1 MARQDEKKSSVVLK
15 KEFDKDTVIVAEQAS
30 QFVQTMQPAYMVSK
44 ENVSE
49 LSYDNSGELLDAVS
63 FYRIKSC
70 SAENPEEIEQY
81 LKTKMVKFYTAIHA
95 LNKPVVYGII
105 SYAGTT
111 NLVIGVYSKEDS
123 GVETVKSIM
132 QGLLDGIELFP
143 FKPDYAKRKNT
154 NVHAGFISGIPS
166 VKIDDEK
173 QFFDIGPI
181 MKSLNG
187 QNFSLLIVSR
197 PVCEDIVSQKY
208 GEMIQIRDACFAV
221 SKRNLSRQQGT
232 SHSVG
237 ETEGTSESHS
247 HSTSKTKTMGGSF
260 GLSFI
265 LSKNN
270 NWSRSKTESDSGSFS
285 KNNSKTVTDAVNNTK
300 GESYDVQNGFALEMM
315 EYADK
320 AIERL
325 RLGKSNGM
333 WETVITYSAETEEAK
348 QVLESCIKG
357 EMAKPNPDLLPAVVR
372 TVEEGVSNA
381 NPVVIPKILNNEDL
395 SDLCTCVTSEEL
407 GFISTPPVGSVPN
420 FEVRV
425 EKNYPLIADPKP
437 GVVVGNLNDGIRA
450 LPNMPFVLS
459 ESDLARHTFV
469 CGITGS
475 GKTTTVKRIIEQAQ
489 KPFLVIESAKT
500 EYRNIKLGNGSKPDV
515 FTLGRPE
522 LNCISMNPFY
532 IQNGISPQMH
542 IDLLKDLFNASFSF
556 YGPMPYILEKCLQNI
571 YKNKGWNLTFG
582 YHPYLADNRSIQN
595 LFEANYTDK
604 KYKIESHKYLFPTM
618 QDLKDEVERYVEQEM
633 NYEGEVAGN
642 IKTAIKA
649 RLESLCSGA
658 KGFMFN
664 THEYLNMKELLDS
677 EAVFEL
683 EGLADDADKA
693 FAVGLLIIFVNE
705 YRQKCGKR
713 EANESPLAHLLVIE
727 EAHRLLKNT
736 STERI
741 SEDMGNPKGKAVEH
755 FTNMLAEMRSYG
767 QGVIVAEQIP
777 SKLAPD
783 VIKNSSNKI
792 VQRLVAIDDQNIMAN
807 TIGIDSDDAMQ
818 LGALSAGKSL
828 CHKEGMS
835 KPVKVD
841 IIPTTDN
848 RVSDDELYTGNA
860 VKRINISI
868 LREAVG
874 NSLEVLTVKLLNSL
888 LMQDGKAI
896 SESIGKYRKELKK
909 SCKKNGVVFIGSIGN
924 VQERE
929 IQSNII
935 AEGILQLFMCGTYR
949 VKQLIGDDMKEELYN
964 TIENPTQGHIDKFRG
979 YLREPCGYNDDPKYR
994 GELIVS
1000 RLVIDQYTKNEENV
1014 DWNKTIDNYFIC
1026 PRKDVTDEI
1035 KNLLR
1040 RDAVWGY

>member
-1 MARQDEKKSSVVLK
+1 MAEQDEKKRLEVLK
-15 KEFDKDTVIVAEQAS
+15 KEFDNDTAIVAEQAS
-30 QFVQTMQPAYMVSK
+30 HFVTTMQPAYMVS
-44 ENVSE
+44 EAIVSD
-49 LSYDNSGELLDAVS
+49 LSYNNSAELLDAIS

-70 SAENPEEIEQY
+70 STENPDEIEQY
-81 LKTKMVKFYTAIHA
+81 LNTKMVKFYTAIHA
-95 LNKPVVYGII
+95 LNKPVVYGIV

-111 NLVIGVYSKEDS
+111 NLVIGVYSEDNNDA
-123 GVETVKSIM
+123 ETVKSIM
-132 QGLLDGIELFP
+132 QGLLDGIELLP
-143 FKPDYAKRKNT
+143 FEPDFTKRNT
-154 NVHAGFISGIPS
+154 TSPNAGFISGIPS
-166 VKIDDEK
+166 VKIDGEK
-173 QFFDIGPI
+173 QFFDIGSI

-197 PVCEDIVSQKY
+197 PVSEDTVSQKY
-208 GEMIQIRDACFAV
+208 GEMIRIRDACFAV
-221 SKRNLSRQQGT
+221 SKRNLSRQHGT

-247 HSTSKTKTMGGSF
+247 HSTSKTKTKGGSF

-265 LSKNN
+265 LGLSLNK
-270 NWSRSKTESDSGSFS
+270 NWSRSKTESDNDSFS
-285 KNNSKTVTDAVNNTK
+285 KNYSKTVTDAVNDTE
-300 GESYDVQNGFALEMM
+300 GESHDVQNGFALEMM

-333 WETVITYSAETEEAK
+333 WETVITYSAETVPAK
-348 QVLESCIKG
+348 QILESCLNG
-357 EMAKPNPDLLPAVVR
+357 EMAKPNPDLLPSVVR
-372 TVEEGVSNA
+372 SVTNGISEK
-381 NPVVIPKILNNEDL
+381 NPVVIPKILKKEIDP
-395 SDLCTCVTSEEL
+395 SRLCTCVTSEEL
-407 GFISTPPVGSVPN
+407 GFISSPPIGAVPN
-420 FEVRV
+420 FEVRI
-425 EKNYPLIADPKP
+425 EKNYPLIADYKP
-437 GVVVGNLNDGIRA
+437 GVVVGNLNDGIRE
-450 LPNMPFVLS
+450 LTNMPFVLS
-459 ESDLARHTFV
+459 DSDLARHTFV

-475 GKTTTVKRIIEQAQ
+475 GKTTTVKRIIDQAQ

-500 EYRNIKLGNGSKPDV
+500 EYRNIKLGDGNRPV
-515 FTLGRPE
+515 VYTLGRPE
-522 LNCISMNPFY
+522 LNCISLNPFY

-571 YKNKGWNLTFG
+571 YKNKGWNLTLG
-582 YHPYLADNRSIQN
+582 YHPYLANNSNMQD
-595 LFEANYTDK
+595 FFDAGYTDK
-604 KYKIESHKYLFPTM
+604 KYEVKSHKYLFPTM

-649 RLESLCSGA
+649 RLESLCSGS

-664 THEYLNMKELLDS
+664 THEYLSMEQLLNS
-677 EAVFEL
+677 KAVFEL

-713 EANESPLAHLLVIE
+713 KPDDSPLAHLLVIE

-736 STERI
+736 STENA

-755 FTNMLAEMRSYG
+755 FTNMIAEMRSYG

-792 VQRLVAIDDQNIMAN
+792 VQRLVAVDDQNSMAN

-818 LGALSAGKSL
+818 LGALSTGKSL

-841 IIPTTDN
+841 IIPTSDITVTDD
-848 RVSDDELYTGNA
+848 VLYTGEA
-860 VKRINISI
+860 EDRVKRINISI

-874 NSLEVLTVKLLNSL
+874 NSKAELTVKVLNSL
-888 LMQDGKAI
+888 LMQN
-896 SESIGKYRKELKK
+896 SEEVSKSIEKYREELRK
-909 SCKKNGVVFIGSIGN
+909 SYLRNGVVFIGGGY
-924 VQERE
+924 ERE
-929 IQSNII
+929 IQSIVI
-935 AEGILQLFMCGTYR
+935 VESILQYFMRGTYKVKEIVSDDM
-949 VKQLIGDDMKEELYN
+949 VKQLYD
-964 TIENPTQGHIDKFRG
+964 TINNPTQEHVEKLRK
-979 YLREPCGYNDDPKYR
+979 YLREAYEDDPQYK
-994 GELIVS
+994 GKFIVS
-1000 RLVIDQYTKNEENV
+1000 MLIMDQYTENT
-1014 DWNKTIDNYFIC
+1014 DLSKTIDNYFIC
-1026 PRKDVTDEI
+1026 PHKDLTDEI
-1035 KNLLR
+1035 KKLITE
-1040 RDAVWGY
+1040 G

>member
-1 MARQDEKKSSVVLK
+1 MAEQDDKKRLELIK
-15 KEFDKDTVIVAEQAS
+15 REFDSDTAIVAEQAS
-30 QFVQTMQPAYMVSK
+30 RFVTTMQPAYMVSEASVK
-44 ENVSE
+44 D
-49 LSYDNSGELLDAVS
+49 LSYNNSAELLDAVS

-70 SAENPEEIEQY
+70 SAENPDVIEQY
-81 LKTKMVKFYTAIHA
+81 LNTKMVKFYTAIHA
-95 LNKPVVYGII
+95 LNKPVVYGIV

-111 NLVIGVYSKEDS
+111 NLVIGVYSKDNNDA
-123 GVETVKSIM
+123 ETVKSIM
-132 QGLLDGIELFP
+132 QGLLDGIELLP
-143 FKPDYAKRKNT
+143 FNPMFTKRKTPSAN
-154 NVHAGFISGIPS
+154 AGFISGIPS
-166 VKIDDEK
+166 VKIGDEK

-197 PVCEDIVSQKY
+197 PVSQDTVSQKY
-208 GEMIQIRDACFAV
+208 GEMIRIRDACFAV
-221 SKRNLSRQQGT
+221 SKRNLSRQHGT

-237 ETEGTSESHS
+237 ETEGTSKSHS
-247 HSTSKTKTMGGSF
+247 YSTSKTKTRGGSF

-265 LSKNN
+265 LSLNK
-270 NWSRSKTESDSGSFS
+270 NWSRSKTESDSVSFS
-285 KNNSKTVTDAVNNTK
+285 KNYSKTVTDAVNDTK
-300 GESYDVQNGFALEMM
+300 GESHDVQNGFALEMM

-325 RLGKSNGM
+325 RFGKSNGM
-333 WETVITYSAETEEAK
+333 WETVITYSAETATAK
-348 QVLESCIKG
+348 QILESCLNG
-357 EMAKPNPDLLPAVVR
+357 EISKPNPDLLPSVVR
-372 TVEEGVSNA
+372 TVTEGIRKE
-381 NPVVIPKILNNEDL
+381 NPVIIPKILKNETNP
-395 SDLCTCVTSEEL
+395 SWLCTCVTSEEL
-407 GFISTPPVGSVPN
+407 GFISTPPIGAVPN

-425 EKNYPLIADPKP
+425 EKNYPLIADYKP
-437 GVVVGNLNDGIRA
+437 GVIVGNLSDGIRE
-450 LPNMPFVLS
+450 LTNMPFTLS
-459 ESDLARHTFV
+459 DSDLARHTFV

-475 GKTTTVKRIIEQAQ
+475 GKTTTVKRIIDQAQ

-500 EYRNIKLGNGSKPDV
+500 EYRNIKLGDGNRPIV
-515 FTLGRPE
+515 YTLGRPE
-522 LNCISMNPFY
+522 LNCISLNPFY

-571 YKNKGWNLTFG
+571 YKNKGWNLTLG
-582 YHPYLADNRSIQN
+582 YHPYFANNSNMQDFFDAD
-595 LFEANYTDK
+595 YTDK
-604 KYKIESHKYLFPTM
+604 KYKVKSHKYLFPTM

-649 RLESLCSGA
+649 RLESLCSGS

-664 THEYLNMKELLDS
+664 THEYLDMKQLLNS
-677 EAVFEL
+677 KAVFEL

-713 EANESPLAHLLVIE
+713 KPDESPLAHLLVIE

-736 STERI
+736 STENT

-755 FTNMLAEMRSYG
+755 FTNMIAEMRSYG

-807 TIGIDSDDAMQ
+807 TIGINSDDAMQ
-818 LGALSAGKSL
+818 LGALSTGKSL

-835 KPVKVD
+835 KPVKVN
-841 IIPTTDN
+841 IIPTSDN
-848 RVSDDELYTGNA
+848 MVRDEILYTRGA
-860 VKRINISI
+860 EDRVKRINISI

-874 NSLEVLTVKLLNSL
+874 NSKEELTVRVLNSL
-888 LMQDGKAI
+888 LMQN
-896 SESIGKYRKELKK
+896 SEAVSKSIKKYREELRK
-909 SCKKNGVVFIGSIGN
+909 SYLNNGVVFIGG

-929 IQSNII
+929 IQSII
-935 AEGILQLFMCGTYR
+935 IKESILQLFMRGTYR
-949 VKQLIGDDMKEELYN
+949 VKEIVSDDMENELYN
-964 TIENPTQGHIDKFRG
+964 TIENPTQEHIDKFRE
-979 YLREPCGYNDDPKYR
+979 YLRTSYEDDPQCK
-994 GELIVS
+994 GKFIVS
-1000 RLVIDQYTKNEENV
+1000 MLVTDQYTENV
-1014 DWNKTIDNYFIC
+1014 DLSGTIDNYFIC
-1026 PRKDVTDEI
+1026 PRKDLTDEI
-1035 KNLLR
+1035 RKLITE
-1040 RDAVWGY
+1040 G

>member
-1 MARQDEKKSSVVLK
+1 MAEQDEKKHLEVLK
-15 KEFDKDTVIVAEQAS
+15 KEFDKDTAIVAEQAS
-30 QFVQTMQPAYMVSK
+30 HFVTTMQPAYMVS
-44 ENVSE
+44 EAIVSD
-49 LSYDNSGELLDAVS
+49 LSYNNSAELLDAVS

-70 SAENPEEIEQY
+70 SAENPDEIEQY
-81 LKTKMVKFYTAIHA
+81 LNTKMVKFYTAIHA
-95 LNKPVVYGII
+95 LNKPVVYGVV

-111 NLVIGVYSKEDS
+111 NLVIGVYSDDNND
-123 GVETVKSIM
+123 VETVKSIM
-132 QGLLDGIELFP
+132 QGLLDGIELLP
-143 FKPDYAKRKNT
+143 FNPEFTKRNT
-154 NVHAGFISGIPS
+154 TSANAGFISGIPS

-197 PVCEDIVSQKY
+197 PVSEDTVSQKY

-221 SKRNLSRQQGT
+221 SKRNLSRQHGT

-237 ETEGTSESHS
+237 ETEGSSESHS
-247 HSTSKTKTMGGSF
+247 HSSSTTKTKGGSF

-265 LSKNN
+265 LSLNK
-270 NWSRSKTESDSGSFS
+270 NWSHSKTESDSDSFS
-285 KNNSKTVTDAVNNTK
+285 KNYSKTVTDAVNDTE
-300 GESYDVQNGFALEMM
+300 GESHDVQNGFALEMM

-333 WETVITYSAETEEAK
+333 WETVITYSAETAAAK
-348 QVLESCIKG
+348 QILESCLNG

-372 TVEEGVSNA
+372 TVTNRVSKE
-381 NPVVIPKILNNEDL
+381 NPVVIPKILKKETN
-395 SDLCTCVTSEEL
+395 SSWLCTCVTSEEL
-407 GFISTPPVGSVPN
+407 GFISTPPIGAVPN
-420 FEVRV
+420 FEVRI
-425 EKNYPLIADPKP
+425 EKNYPLIADYKP
-437 GVVVGNLNDGIRA
+437 GVVVGNLNDGIRE
-450 LPNMPFVLS
+450 LTNMPFILS
-459 ESDLARHTFV
+459 DSDLARHTFV

-475 GKTTTVKRIIEQAQ
+475 GKTTTVKRIIDQAQ

-500 EYRNIKLGNGSKPDV
+500 EYRNIKLGDGSSPIV
-515 FTLGRPE
+515 YTLGRPE
-522 LNCISMNPFY
+522 LNCISLNPFY

-571 YKNKGWNLTFG
+571 YKNKGWNLTLG
-582 YHPYLADNRSIQN
+582 YHPYLANNSNMQD
-595 LFEANYTDK
+595 FFDADYTDR
-604 KYKIESHKYLFPTM
+604 KYEVKSHKYLFPTM

-649 RLESLCSGA
+649 RLESLCSGS

-664 THEYLNMKELLDS
+664 THEYLNMEELLNS
-677 EAVFEL
+677 KAVFEL

-713 EANESPLAHLLVIE
+713 KSDESPLAHLLVIE

-736 STERI
+736 STESV

-755 FTNMLAEMRSYG
+755 FTNMIAEMRSYG

-818 LGALSAGKSL
+818 LGALSTGKSL

-841 IIPTTDN
+841 IIPTSDIKVTD
-848 RVSDDELYTGNA
+848 EMLYTGEA
-860 VKRINISI
+860 EDRVKRINISI

-874 NSLEVLTVKLLNSL
+874 NSKEELTVKVLNSL
-888 LMQDGKAI
+888 LMQNVEEVRK
-896 SESIGKYRKELKK
+896 SVEKYREELRK
-909 SCKKNGVVFIGSIGN
+909 SYLKNGVVFIGGG
-924 VQERE
+924 QERE
-929 IQSNII
+929 IQSIVI
-935 AEGILQLFMCGTYR
+935 AESILQLFMRGTYR
-949 VKQLIGDDMKEELYN
+949 VKEIVSDDMESELYD
-964 TIENPTQGHIDKFRG
+964 TIKNPTQEHIDKFRE
-979 YLREPCGYNDDPKYR
+979 YLRESYEDDPQYKGR
-994 GELIVS
+994 FIVAM
-1000 RLVIDQYTKNEENV
+1000 LVTDQYAENV
-1014 DWNKTIDNYFIC
+1014 DLSKTIDNYFIC
-1026 PRKDVTDEI
+1026 PRKELTDEI
-1035 KNLLR
+1035 KKLITE
-1040 RDAVWGY
+1040 G

>member
-1 MARQDEKKSSVVLK
+1 MAEQDEKRRLEVLK
-15 KEFDKDTVIVAEQAS
+15 KEFDKDTAIVAEQAS
-30 QFVQTMQPAYMVSK
+30 RFVAAMQPAFMVS
-44 ENVSE
+44 EAIVPD
-49 LSYDNSGELLDAVS
+49 LSYNNSAELLDAVS

-70 SAENPEEIEQY
+70 SANNPDEIEQY
-81 LKTKMVKFYTAIHA
+81 LNTKMVKFYTAIHA
-95 LNKPVVYGII
+95 LNKPVVYGIV

-111 NLVIGVYSKEDS
+111 NLVIGVYSEDNNDA
-123 GVETVKSIM
+123 ETVKSIM
-132 QGLLDGIELFP
+132 QGLLDGIELLP
-143 FKPDYAKRKNT
+143 FNPNYTKRETRSAN
-154 NVHAGFISGIPS
+154 AGFISGIPS
-166 VKIDDEK
+166 VKIDEEK

-197 PVCEDIVSQKY
+197 PVSEDTVSQKY

-221 SKRNLSRQQGT
+221 SKRNLSRQYGT

-247 HSTSKTKTMGGSF
+247 HSTSKTKTKGGGGSF

-265 LSKNN
+265 LGLNKNR
-270 NWSRSKTESDSGSFS
+270 NWSRSKTESDSDSFS
-285 KNNSKTVTDAVNNTK
+285 KNYSKTVTAAVNDTE
-300 GESYDVQNGFALEMM
+300 GESHDVQNGFALEMM

-333 WETVITYSAETEEAK
+333 WETVITYSAEKLAAR
-348 QVLESCIKG
+348 QIMESCLNG
-357 EMAKPNPDLLPAVVR
+357 EMAKPNPDLLPSIVR
-372 TVEEGVSNA
+372 TVKDGVSKD
-381 NPVVIPKILNNEDL
+381 NPVVIPKILKNEAD
-395 SDLCTCVTSEEL
+395 SSWLCTCVTSEEL
-407 GFISTPPVGSVPN
+407 GFLSTPPIGSVPN
-420 FEVRV
+420 FEVRI
-425 EKNYPLIADPKP
+425 EKNYPLIADYKP

-450 LPNMPFVLS
+450 LTNMPFILS

-475 GKTTTVKRIIEQAQ
+475 GKTTTVKRIIDQAQ

-500 EYRNIKLGNGSKPDV
+500 EYRNIKPGDGSKPV
-515 FTLGRPE
+515 IYTLGRPE
-522 LNCISMNPFY
+522 LNCISLNPFY
-532 IQNGISPQMH
+532 IQNGVSPQMH

-556 YGPMPYILEKCLQNI
+556 YGPMPYILEKCLHNI
-571 YKNKGWNLTFG
+571 YKNKGWNLTLG
-582 YHPYLADNRSIQN
+582 YHPYLVNNDNIQD
-595 LFEANYTDK
+595 FFDVDYSDK
-604 KYKIESHKYLFPTM
+604 KYGIKSHKYLFPTM

-649 RLESLCSGA
+649 RLESLCSGS

-664 THEYLNMKELLDS
+664 THEYLNMEQLLNS
-677 EAVFEL
+677 KAVFEL

-713 EANESPLAHLLVIE
+713 KTDESPLAHLLVIE

-736 STERI
+736 STENS

-755 FTNMLAEMRSYG
+755 FTNMIAEMRSYG

-807 TIGIDSDDAMQ
+807 TIGMDSDDAMQ
-818 LGALSAGKSL
+818 LGALSTGKSL

-841 IIPTTDN
+841 IIPTSNIMVTD
-848 RVSDDELYTGNA
+848 EMLYTGKA
-860 VKRINISI
+860 EERAKRINIGI

-874 NSLEVLTVKLLNSL
+874 NSKEELTVKVLNSL
-888 LMQDGKAI
+888 LMQNAEAV
-896 SESIGKYRKELKK
+896 SRSIEKYREVLRK
-909 SCKKNGVVFIGSIGN
+909 SYLRNGVVFIGGG
-924 VQERE
+924 QERE
-929 IQSNII
+929 IQSTII
-935 AEGILQLFMCGTYR
+935 TESILQFFMRGVYR
-949 VKQLIGDDMKEELYN
+949 VKEIVSDDMEKELYD
-964 TIENPTQGHIDKFRG
+964 TIQNPTQEHIEEFRK
-979 YLREPCGYNDDPKYR
+979 YLRKSYDDDPQYK
-994 GELIVS
+994 GKFIVS
-1000 RLVIDQYTKNEENV
+1000 ILVTDQYTENM
-1014 DWNKTIDNYFIC
+1014 DLSKTIDNYFIC
-1026 PRKDVTDEI
+1026 PHKDLTDEI
-1035 KNLLR
+1035 KKLITE
-1040 RDAVWGY
+1040 G

>member
-1 MARQDEKKSSVVLK
+1 MAEQDGKKHLEVLK
-15 KEFDKDTVIVAEQAS
+15 KEFDNDTAIVAEQAS
-30 QFVQTMQPAYMVSK
+30 HFVTTMQPAYMVS
-44 ENVSE
+44 EAIVSD
-49 LSYDNSGELLDAVS
+49 LSYNNSAELLDAVS

-70 SAENPEEIEQY
+70 SAENPDEIEQY
-81 LKTKMVKFYTAIHA
+81 LNTKMVKFYTAIHA
-95 LNKPVVYGII
+95 LNKPVVYGIV

-111 NLVIGVYSKEDS
+111 NLVIGVYSEDNNDA
-123 GVETVKSIM
+123 ETIKSIM
-132 QGLLDGIELFP
+132 QGLLDGIELLP
-143 FKPDYAKRKNT
+143 FNPGFTARNT
-154 NVHAGFISGIPS
+154 TSANAGFISGIPS

-197 PVCEDIVSQKY
+197 PVSEDTVSQKY
-208 GEMIQIRDACFAV
+208 GEMIRIRDACFAV
-221 SKRNLSRQQGT
+221 SKRNLSRQHGT

-247 HSTSKTKTMGGSF
+247 HSTSKTKTKGGSF

-265 LSKNN
+265 LSLSK
-270 NWSRSKTESDSGSFS
+270 NWSRSKTESDSVSFS
-285 KNNSKTVTDAVNNTK
+285 KNYSKTVTDAVNDTE
-300 GESYDVQNGFALEMM
+300 GESHDVQNGFALEMM

-333 WETVITYSAETEEAK
+333 WETVITYSAETATTK
-348 QVLESCIKG
+348 QILESCLNG
-357 EMAKPNPDLLPAVVR
+357 EMAKPNPDLLPSVVR
-372 TVEEGVSNA
+372 TVKNGVSKE
-381 NPVVIPKILNNEDL
+381 NPIVIPKILKKETNP
-395 SDLCTCVTSEEL
+395 SWLCTCVTSEEL
-407 GFISTPPVGSVPN
+407 GFISTPPVGAVPN

-425 EKNYPLIADPKP
+425 ERNYPLIADYKP
-437 GVVVGNLNDGIRA
+437 GVVVGNLNDGIRE
-450 LPNMPFVLS
+450 LTNMPFVLS
-459 ESDLARHTFV
+459 DFDLARHTFV

-475 GKTTTVKRIIEQAQ
+475 GKTTTVKRIIDQAQ

-500 EYRNIKLGNGSKPDV
+500 EYRNTKLGDGSRPV
-515 FTLGRPE
+515 VYTLGRPE
-522 LNCISMNPFY
+522 LNCISLNPFY

-571 YKNKGWNLTFG
+571 YKNKGWNLTLG
-582 YHPYLADNRSIQN
+582 YHPYLANNSNMQD
-595 LFEANYTDK
+595 FFDADYTDK
-604 KYKIESHKYLFPTM
+604 KYEVKSHKYLFPTM

-649 RLESLCSGA
+649 RLESLCSGS

-664 THEYLNMKELLDS
+664 THEYLNMEQLLNS
-677 EAVFEL
+677 KAVFEL

-713 EANESPLAHLLVIE
+713 KPDESPLAHLLVIE

-736 STERI
+736 STENA

-755 FTNMLAEMRSYG
+755 FTNMIAEMRSYG

-818 LGALSAGKSL
+818 LGALSTGKSL

-841 IIPTTDN
+841 IIPTSDIMVTD
-848 RVSDDELYTGNA
+848 EMLYTGEA
-860 VKRINISI
+860 EDRVKRINISI

-874 NSLEVLTVKLLNSL
+874 NSKEELTVKVLNSL
-888 LMQDGKAI
+888 LMQNMDAVSK
-896 SESIGKYRKELKK
+896 SIEKYREELRK
-909 SCKKNGVVFIGSIGN
+909 SYLKNGVVFIGGG
-924 VQERE
+924 QERE
-929 IQSNII
+929 IQSIII
-935 AEGILQLFMCGTYR
+935 AECILQLFMRGTYR
-949 VKQLIGDDMKEELYN
+949 VKEVVSDAMEMELYDA
-964 TIENPTQGHIDKFRG
+964 IKNPTQEHIDKFRE
-979 YLREPCGYNDDPKYR
+979 YLREAYGDDPQYKGKY
-994 GELIVS
+994 IVS
-1000 RLVIDQYTKNEENV
+1000 MLVTDQYTENV
-1014 DWNKTIDNYFIC
+1014 DMSKTIDNYFVC
-1026 PRKDVTDEI
+1026 PSKDLTDEI
-1035 KNLLR
+1035 KKLITE
-1040 RDAVWGY
+1040 G